1 MPERIR
7 IQAIF
12 FDLDGVLVD
21 SSIAI
26 PRSMN
31 FALESQGLA
40 PWPEESLHPFIGAS
54 LLQAFGEILELEGA
68 DPGLAE
74 ACIGSYRERYRETCL
89 VETILMPGIEGAL
102 RRLGGR
108 YPLAVVTAKPE
119 AFARPILGKLGIVDC
134 FREVVGP
141 PLDPGREEAKAQTLE
156 RAMESLEIEAGSPST
171 PTPAAMVGDRHY
183 DVAAGRAMCL
193 TTVGVSW
200 GIGSISELRSA
211 GADHIV
217 DSPEELAELF
227 LQRGRC

>member
-1 MPERIR
+1 MPELIR
-7 IQAIF
+7 VQAIF

-26 PRSMN
+26 PRSIN

-40 PWPEESLHPFIGAS
+40 PWPEESLHSFIGSS
-54 LLQAFGEILELEGA
+54 LLQAFGEILESEGA
-68 DPGLAE
+68 DPELAE
-74 ACIGSYRERYRETCL
+74 ACIGRYRERYRETCL
-89 VETILMPGIEGAL
+89 VETILMPGIEGTL
-102 RRLGGR
+102 RRLGGC

-134 FREVVGP
+134 FREVFGP
-141 PLDPGREEAKAQTLE
+141 PLDPGREEAKARTLE
-156 RAMESLEIEAGSPST
+156 RAMEALEIEAGSPSA

-193 TTVGVSW
+193 TTVGVTW
-200 GIGSISELRSA
+200 GVGSVSELRSA

-217 DSPEELAELF
+217 DSPEELAQLF
-227 LQRGRC
+227 L